1 MKKEQY
7 RWFLQADDGEKIPF
21 SPIYGDGMAVEWAR
35 ETNQRFYRCKL
46 SDKITILGPLYSQ
59 IVNGSIETKYT
70 VYVEQ
75 FVGGSWLPLCQ
86 GQFYKTN
93 CTIDYEEKTISVQ
106 PDYSDA
112 YNNILANMDKEFNV
126 LATPMRNTEVWLT
139 KRPMLQLYSRGD
151 SVVSCYCGGSYYEV
165 DAQDIILNSTDLVNK
180 YYFARSAN
188 FVELNFSLE
197 QSQQLAGVSGTYV
210 GTCQDISNKEQ
221 TAELQKY
228 PSSSLLTIRATI
240 LKVNQ
245 NIYRVTVDI
254 ELSSTGQ
261 IIWQAKTILN
271 NDNPTSNELQFYE
284 LVYDP
289 STGETT
295 QKPTDNPIIGN
306 LLYREV
312 YTRYVLDTEEIDG
325 KKANKI
331 PTDDIVYNTQNYKY
345 AIGYDINITAISAR
359 TSDEPTEFGLNYD
372 YKYYLP
378 PYGLDYKYYP
388 FAQSTWRWASLWFYF
403 PLQAENLEKKGRKE
417 FAMRDAYSIT
427 EIIKCLLKEFAP
439 ELVHEATTDYS
450 LFLYGGIGGIDLF
463 LTQKSNILT
472 GEYTQAA
479 RKAVTT
485 LGQVFNMLKN
495 CFQCYW
501 YIEGNKLKIEHIRF
515 FKNGGSYFGDLKTI
529 GSDLTT
535 AECVK
540 NGKKWSFKQS
550 EVSYDMEAMPQRYEF
565 SWMDEVSKG
574 FEGYPLEIISRYV
587 EDGKVEDITIGGF
600 TSDVDFMLM
609 NANEISKDGFALLD
623 TQIKDG
629 KRVVP
634 FVKMTVDGQ
643 RYDMQ
648 NGNLSFMNIQKSY
661 WLDDLPAWSIK
672 LNNEIS
678 AALGISRNKVGN
690 VTIPLSGVVFD
701 PKQLIKTNVGEGE
714 IEKISI
720 NLQTKFGKATLRYET
735 K

>member
-7 RWFLQADDGEKIPF
+7 RWFLQANDNPKIPF

-59 IVNGSIETKYT
+59 IVNGNIETKYT

-93 CTIDYEEKTISVQ
+93 CTIDYEEQVITVQ

-112 YNNILANMDKEFNV
+112 YNDVLDCLDKEFDV
-126 LATPMRNTEVWLT
+126 LSKPMPNSEVWIT
-139 KRPMLQLYSRGD
+139 KRPMLQLYAMGD
-151 SVVSCYCGGSYYEV
+151 NVVSCYCGGSYYEQDV
-165 DAQDIILNSTDLVNK
+165 QDAVRNKTDLVNK
-180 YYFARSAN
+180 YFFAPIAQL
-188 FVELNFSLE
+188 VELNFE
-197 QSQQLAGVSGTYV
+197 GQNEILAGLDGTYV
-210 GTCQDISNKEQ
+210 GQTQLKNDEELEYFGELERYPPNSVLLVEIQHTALPNNPAELKKPTITIRRRG
-221 TAELQKY
+221 TAEVLYKAVSNIPQDATSVELTFVNEKS
-228 PSSSLLTIRATI
+228 PSQAAIKGTIIMRNMFARYMVDVEELNG
-240 LKVNQ
+240 LKTN
-245 NIYRVTVDI
+245 
-254 ELSSTGQ
+254 
-261 IIWQAKTILN
+261 
-271 NDNPTSNELQFYE
+271 
-284 LVYDP
+284 
-289 STGETT
+289 
-295 QKPTDNPIIGN
+295 
-306 LLYREV
+306 
-312 YTRYVLDTEEIDG
+312 VL
-325 KKANKI
+325 
-331 PTDDIVYNTQNYKY
+331 PPDDIVLNNANYRY
-345 AIGYDINITAISAR
+345 AIGYKINIAVISAR
-359 TSDEPTEFGLNYD
+359 TSDEPTEWGLNFAN
-372 YKYYLP
+372 KYYAP
-378 PYGLDYKYYP
+378 PYGLDYRYYP
-388 FAQSTWRWASLWFYF
+388 LGRSTWRWASCWYYF
-403 PLQAENLEKKGRKE
+403 PLEAENLEVKARKQY
-417 FAMRDAYSIT
+417 AMRDAYDISV
-427 EIIKCLLKEFAP
+427 IINSFLKEFAP
-439 ELVHEATTDYS
+439 NVTHENS
-450 LFLYGGIGGIDLF
+450 MECSMFLYGGFGGVSLF
-463 LTQKSNILT
+463 LTQKSNLLS

-479 RKAVTT
+479 RKAKTT
-485 LGQVFNMLKN
+485 LGQIFDMLKN

-501 YIEGNKLKIEHIRF
+501 FIEDGKLKIEHIRY
-515 FKNGGSYFGDLKTI
+515 FKNGGSYLGDIKTI

-540 NGKKWSFKQS
+540 NGKKWAFKQS
-550 EVSYDMEAMPQRYEF
+550 EISYDTEAMPQRYEF

-587 EDGKVEDITIGGF
+587 EDGKVEDITIGCF
-600 TSDVDFMLM
+600 TTDVDFMLM

-623 TQIKDG
+623 TQIRDG

-634 FVKMTVDGQ
+634 FVKMHVDGQ

-648 NGNLSFMNIQKSY
+648 NGNLSFMSIQKSY

-672 LNNEIS
+672 VNNEIA
-678 AALGISRNKVGN
+678 AALGISRNKVSN